1 MGDLS
6 EKSIVDLVARI
17 SQARAGEFSIFG
29 LFALIDALEPV
40 PALLAKAR
48 KKQDEGLTQLDSA
61 MRAALE
67 SDKVLSKAPTE
78 MKKMLAEEL
87 ERAVS
92 VNGITMRE
100 RTRALSFIEA
110 QLKVA
115 SKEES
120 EVAVAR
126 CAKLREKRFQLES
139 CGIVK
144 ESAEVHR
151 LEKHCKELNA
161 EFSAVA
167 GAYESWQAGRSKFK
181 SNEQLQSA
189 KRRYETLTKQ
199 IASSTQDLETALCQ
213 RRKVNNVA
221 EIVASPSRRNCLY
234 RCAK

>member
-1 MGDLS
+1 
-6 EKSIVDLVARI
+6 
-17 SQARAGEFSIFG
+17 
-29 LFALIDALEPV
+29 
-40 PALLAKAR
+40 
-48 KKQDEGLTQLDSA
+48 
-61 MRAALE
+61 
-67 SDKVLSKAPTE
+67 
-78 MKKMLAEEL
+78 
-87 ERAVS
+87 
-92 VNGITMRE
+92 
-100 RTRALSFIEA
+100 
-110 QLKVA
+110 
-115 SKEES
+115 
-120 EVAVAR
+120 VAR

-221 EIVASPSRRNCLY
+221 EIVASPVADETAWTGVRSRQPKAKQSSRGKSDVDKPDVAKADRNKLEPSLNTDSAVSQEQTGDLKGTISTEQ
-234 RCAK
+234 RGTGLSSRPAPWAGFAGSGDVGPDEANNHWPGLHQQPASDSQTAVTGRIQPDRPSQ